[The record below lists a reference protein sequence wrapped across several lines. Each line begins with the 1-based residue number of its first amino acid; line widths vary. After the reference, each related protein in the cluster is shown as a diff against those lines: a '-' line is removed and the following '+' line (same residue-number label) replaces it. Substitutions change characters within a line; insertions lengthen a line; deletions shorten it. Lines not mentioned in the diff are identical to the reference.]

1 MTSYVQRAD
10 REDALVKTPPAWRT
24 AIRRHRQLYF
34 MLIPSAL
41 LLIFLN
47 YYPLWGIGIAFVDYN
62 PFRGLAGSPFVGLD
76 NFVDVFNRPQ
86 TGTILRNTLFI
97 AIMKLVLGQVVAVI
111 FALLVYEVRFA
122 IYRRAVQTLTT
133 LPYFLSWVVL
143 GGTFVTILS
152 STGPL
157 NTTLTG
163 MGLEPIGFLRDQGTF
178 PWTLILTDVWKNFG
192 FGAIIYL
199 AALTQINPELYE
211 AAAVD
216 GAGRWARMR
225 RITLPGIMPTII
237 LMAALNL
244 GNVLNAG
251 FEQILVLYN
260 PAVLATGDVLDTYI
274 FRIGLQGFNY
284 EIGTVVGLLKSV
296 VGFVMILTSYWLA
309 ARFANYRI
317 F

>member
-1 MTSYVQRAD
+1 VQSIQLTGVINNRNRA
-10 REDALVKTPPAWRT
+10 RSNWSDAVRK
-24 AIRRHRQLYF
+24 HRQLYL
-34 MLIPSAL
+34 MLIPCAL
-41 LLIFLN
+41 LLVVLN

-62 PFRGLAGSPFVGLD
+62 PFRGLSGSEFIGLD
-76 NFVDVFNRPQ
+76 NFVDVFSRPQ
-86 TGTILRNTLFI
+86 IANIVRNTLFI
-97 AIMKLVLGQVVAVI
+97 AILKIILGQFAAVL
-111 FALLVYEVRFA
+111 FALMVYEVRFQF
-122 IYRRAVQTLTT
+122 YRRLIQTMTT

-143 GGTFVTILS
+143 GGAFVTILA

-157 NTTLTG
+157 NTSLETI
-163 MGLEPIGFLRDQGTF
+163 GLQPIGFLRDQSVF

-199 AALTQINPELYE
+199 AALTQISSELYE

-216 GAGRWARMR
+216 GAGRWR
-225 RITLPGIMPTII
+225 RLSSVTLPGIMPTII

-260 PAVLATGDVLDTYI
+260 PAVIGTGDVLDTYI
-274 FRIGLQGFNY
+274 FRVGLQGLSY
-284 EIGTVVGLLKSV
+284 EIATVVGLLKSA
-296 VGFVMILTSYWLA
+296 VGFVLILTSYWLA

-317 F
+317 L